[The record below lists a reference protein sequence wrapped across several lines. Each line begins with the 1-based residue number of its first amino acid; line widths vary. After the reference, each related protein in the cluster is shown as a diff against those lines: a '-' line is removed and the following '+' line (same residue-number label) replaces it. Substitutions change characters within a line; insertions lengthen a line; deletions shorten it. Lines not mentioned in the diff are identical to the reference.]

1 MKENQIIVT
10 TPAAIEDIILKALQ
24 KHEKIRADKKS
35 ETKLFTINKV
45 AKILGVSH
53 TTVKNLVLNET
64 IKTTPDNKITEKELN
79 RYLSCDDY

>member
-1 MKENQIIVT
+1 MIKNEIIVT
-10 TPAAIEDIILKALQ
+10 TPETIIQIVKTALKEY
-24 KHEKIRADKKS
+24 EKERANKKS

-79 RYLSCDDY
+79 NYLSGEEH

>member
-1 MKENQIIVT
+1 MTENQIIVT
-10 TPAAIEDIILKALQ
+10 TPEAIKEIILEALQ
-24 KHEKIRADKKS
+24 ENDRTRANKKS

-53 TTVKNLVLNET
+53 STVKNLVGNET

-79 RYLSCDDY
+79 KYLADD

>member
-1 MKENQIIVT
+1 MIKNEIIVT
-10 TPAAIEDIILKALQ
+10 TPETIIQIVKTALKEY
-24 KHEKIRADKKS
+24 EKERANKKS

-53 TTVKNLVLNET
+53 TTVKKLVENET

-79 RYLSCDDY
+79 NYLSGEEH

>member
-1 MKENQIIVT
+1 MIKNEIIVT
-10 TPAAIEDIILKALQ
+10 TPETIIQIVKTALKEY
-24 KHEKIRADKKS
+24 EKERANKKS

-79 RYLSCDDY
+79 KYLSDD